1 MEDIKKQWHPAFYGA
16 AELEFRANKQDLEFQ
31 REYNLSKEP
40 LRVDLL
46 IIKKLKNVQL
56 ENEIGHIFR
65 TYNIIEY
72 KSPEDGLTIDDF
84 GKVLGY
90 VSLYKSLGKTV
101 DEIPFVEVTAT
112 LIRDT
117 CPKELLAKL
126 KEMAMHVE
134 QRFPGIYYVTG
145 PLLFPVQIVVGNQ
158 LSPEQHSTLRIL
170 SKNAKEADVAA
181 FLTGTRQF
189 KEPGDKN
196 NADAVLQVSVAAN
209 HTLFDTIRRETTMC
223 EALRE
228 LMKDEIAQEVAQ
240 GRAQGMAQGMAQ
252 ERARTKELIFG
263 LVRDGLL
270 SVKDAAARLNLS
282 ESAFEA
288 EMQASLQ

>member
-46 IIKKLKNVQL
+46 IIKKLKKVRL

-101 DEIPFVEVTAT
+101 DQIPFDELTAT
-112 LIRDT
+112 MIRDT
-117 CPKELLAKL
+117 CPKELLTKL
-126 KEMAMHVE
+126 KEMGMHVE
-134 QRFPGIYYVTG
+134 QQFPGIYYVTG
-145 PLLFPVQIVVGNQ
+145 PLLFPVQIVVGSQ

-170 SKNAKEADVAA
+170 SNNAKEADVAA

-209 HTLFDTIRRETTMC
+209 HTLFDTIRRESAMC

-228 LMKDEIAQEVAQ
+228 LMKDEINQEVA
-240 GRAQGMAQGMAQ
+240 AATAKATAQ
-252 ERARTKELIFG
+252 ERTRTKELFFG

-288 EMQASLQ
+288 EMQTSLQ

>member
-1 MEDIKKQWHPAFYGA
+1 VIPVEDLKKQWHPAFCGA

-46 IIKKLKNVQL
+46 IIKKLKNVRL

-101 DEIPFVEVTAT
+101 DEIPFDELTAT
-112 LIRDT
+112 MIRDT
-117 CPKELLAKL
+117 CPKELLTKL
-126 KEMAMHVE
+126 KEMGMHVE
-134 QRFPGIYYVTG
+134 QQFPGIYYVTG
-145 PLLFPVQIVVGNQ
+145 PLLFPVQLVVGSQ

-170 SKNAKEADVAA
+170 SNHAKEADVAA

-189 KEPGDKN
+189 REPGDKN
-196 NADAVLQVSVAAN
+196 NADAVLQVSIAAN
-209 HTLFDTIRRETTMC
+209 HTLFDTIRRESAMC

-228 LMKDEIAQEVAQ
+228 LMKDEIDQEVVIAT
-240 GRAQGMAQGMAQ
+240 
-252 ERARTKELIFG
+252 EREREKTSRELLIG

-282 ESAFEA
+282 EAAFTA
-288 EMQASLQ
+288 QMQAYLQ